1 MHATSLQ
8 SCLTLCDPMDCSPPG
23 SSVHG
28 IPQARILEWVAIP
41 SSRGCSWPGDW
52 TWVSCIGRWVL
63 YHQCQLGNPNFS
75 FTYGLFINK
84 YVILD
89 FQIWGQSLVYILGV
103 DFKLDMVAIRYIC
116 LISDIYLNYLEG
128 WAHSVLGALEEN
140 VLPAIGYSSI
150 LKFI

>member
-8 SCLTLCDPMDCSPPG
+8 SCLTLCDPMDYSPPG
-23 SSVHG
+23 SFVHG
-28 IPQARILEWVAIP
+28 IPQARILEWVATP
-41 SSRGCSWPGDW
+41 SSRGSSWPRDW

-63 YHQCQLGNPNFS
+63 YHQCQLGSPNFS

-140 VLPAIGYSSI
+140 MLPAIGYSSV